1 MRRDI
6 QLLRGIA
13 VLAVVLYHA
22 NLVPLKHGYLGVD
35 IFFVISGF
43 LITSIVLRGLAT
55 NSFSFT
61 GFYLR
66 RARRLLPALY
76 STLAITT
83 LLGLW
88 FLTDHQWV
96 DYRNQLL
103 GALTFT
109 ANLMLPFQVGYFDD
123 AAASKPLLHIWSL
136 SLEEQYYF
144 VLPVLLFLVARR
156 FRGLA
161 LAAAFA
167 LSFAFCQ
174 FLLARHTALPFVP
187 GIAASDWAFYL
198 LPSRAWELLAGSL
211 VAWGMLRHPAFQLP
225 ALVKRVALLL
235 LLVVL
240 CVSLD
245 ERLLGMNAWLAV
257 LLTSVLVA
265 GHDNWLPDIAPARA
279 LEKLGDWSYS
289 LYLVHWPLL
298 AFAHSAYL
306 GVVPRWVTL
315 ALLALAL
322 LLSRWQYRYVEE
334 RFRHGGDSAD
344 TRGLWPI
351 AALTLGM
358 LALPLLQPFAAAVTG
373 AAQARDFIELRR
385 INAGFGMQCT
395 DGAVFEQGQLCANQA
410 QPRVAVWGDSLAM
423 HLVPGLLAN
432 PATADSLIQITRSAC
447 NPMDDLTPV
456 HSGAAAAQACAEFN
470 TRAMRYLRESRSIQ
484 TVVIGS
490 TYSYFYGGYDY
501 YLAAGEQIPRDNAV
515 ARQRLMQTVRALQD
529 AGKEVWLVTPPPS
542 TDFEVGDCLERAFN
556 GAVLLGRRHCDIDA
570 VLSRERLQPVMDS
583 LEAVQAATGASLISL
598 PALLCGD
605 TRCATTRNGIPLY
618 RDRLH
623 LSVDGSVELLQSLP
637 LPPVPAQEAASSGPM
652 GQSAA
657 STT

>member
-1 MRRDI
+1 M
-6 QLLRGIA
+6 
-13 VLAVVLYHA
+13 LAVVLYHA

-43 LITSIVLRGLAT
+43 LITSIVLRGLASD
-55 NSFSFT
+55 SFRFT

-76 STLAITT
+76 STLGMTT

-88 FLTDHQWV
+88 FLTDHQWA
-96 DYRNQLL
+96 DYRSQLL

-109 ANLMLPFQVGYFDD
+109 ANLVLPFQTGYFDD

-144 VLPVLLFLVARR
+144 FLPVLLFLVAGR

-161 LAAAFA
+161 LAAAFV
-167 LSFAFCQ
+167 LSFALCQ
-174 FLLARHTALPFVP
+174 FLLARHTALPFAP

-211 VAWGMLRHPAFQLP
+211 VAWGMLRYPAFQLP
-225 ALVKRVALLL
+225 ALVKRAALCL

-245 ERLLGMNAWLAV
+245 ERLLGVNAWLAV
-257 LLTSVLVA
+257 LLTSMLVA
-265 GHDNWLPDIAPARA
+265 GQDNWLPDIAPARA
-279 LEKLGDWSYS
+279 VETLGDWSYS

-306 GVVPRWVTL
+306 GVVPHRVTL

-322 LLSRWQYRYVEE
+322 LLSRWQYRHVEE
-334 RFRHGGDSAD
+334 RFRDGAASAD

-358 LALPLLQPFAAAVTG
+358 LALPLLKPLAAAVRG
-373 AAQARDFIELRR
+373 AEHERDFVELRR
-385 INAGFGMQCT
+385 INTGFGMQCT
-395 DGAVFEQGQLCANQA
+395 DGAVFEQSQRCANQP

-470 TRAMRYLRESRSIQ
+470 ARAMRYLRESRSIH

-501 YLAAGEQIPRDNAV
+501 YLRGGEQIPRDKAV
-515 ARQRLMQTVRALQD
+515 ARQQLMHTVRALQD
-529 AGKEVWLVTPPPS
+529 AGKAVWLVTPPPS
-542 TDFEVGDCLERAFN
+542 TDFEVGDCLERVFT
-556 GAVLLGRRHCDIDA
+556 GAVLLGRRNCDIDA
-570 VLSRERLQPVMDS
+570 ALSHARLQPVMES
-583 LEAVQAATGASLISL
+583 LAAVQAATGASLISL
-598 PALLCGD
+598 PALLCD
-605 TRCATTRNGIPLY
+605 ASRCATTRNGIPLY

-623 LSVDGSVELLQSLP
+623 LSVDGSVELLRALP
-637 LPPVPAQEAASSGPM
+637 LPPAPAPDQEAASPGPI